1 MNKKLFVISGC
12 SGVGKGTVL
21 KEFMARNSDDFML
34 SVSCTTRKPRVGEVD
49 GVNYFFLTHEEF
61 EKAVQEDKF
70 LEHAQFAGNFY
81 GTKKKFI
88 KQKFEE
94 GLNIILEIETQ
105 GALQVKSKMPE
116 AVLIFIAPPGKGVDE
131 LEKRLRGRNT
141 EDEETIQRRLA
152 EAKVE
157 LERAKQYDYVVVND
171 DLEHAINEVEEITR
185 RELGLNA

>member
-21 KEFMARNSDDFML
+21 KEFMTRNSDNFML
-34 SVSCTTRKPRVGEVD
+34 SVSCTTRKPRTGEVD
-49 GVNYFFLTHEEF
+49 GVNYFFLTRDEF
-61 EKAVQEDKF
+61 EQAVKEDKF

-105 GALQVKSKMPE
+105 GALQVKQKMPE
-116 AVLIFIAPPGKGVDE
+116 AVLIFIAPPGLGVEE

-157 LERAKQYDYVVVND
+157 LERSKQYDYVVIND
-171 DLEHAINEVEEITR
+171 DLERAVSEVESITR
-185 RELGLNA
+185 KELE